1 MNMSGFFKPV
11 YKKLNSEKNRKSFLI
26 NFFSYTA
33 LFALFPFGIQGII
46 DEQWIFSFI
55 VFSYFAITLINIIYF
70 KHTKHLNFSIHIV
83 LFLMFSLELVL
94 FSFLGVG
101 TAGLFWYYIF
111 PPIAITLLSNKHGTI
126 YSVVLILITVIFYIF
141 DFDFIKNEYSKE
153 IMIRFVF
160 TYIIVGFLI
169 NLFEFSRKKTHEK
182 YSQALNKITKKN
194 IELAA
199 TEKKLQQQNEK
210 LKIINDEYVELNAE
224 FKKQNNIIQEAKT
237 KIEESEKKYKNLV
250 NIQGEGFSIVN
261 LDEKFIF
268 SNPASDNI
276 FGVSQNGLV
285 GKNLKEFLD
294 KEQFKIIQ
302 TQTNKRKEGKVT
314 NYELEIT
321 RPDKKKRNILVTVSP
336 RFNKNNEVTEAMAV
350 FRDITEMKI
359 AQNDLKLAKL
369 EAEKA
374 NRLKSEFLANMS
386 HEIRT
391 PMNAIIG
398 FSTILKNRLKNDKY
412 RSFIDKIAKNGNNL
426 LELIND
432 ILDLSKIEAGQI
444 QIHKE
449 AANPYD
455 VFNEIP
461 LVFSEISKSK
471 QVPVNLDIDKNLPK
485 SLIIDITRIRQVLLN
500 LVSNA
505 LKFTEKGSV
514 FIMVTTSQTFEGSKT
529 TKVLNLIIKVKDT
542 GIGIP
547 ENQLD
552 AIFDSFR
559 QIKGQSTRKY
569 GGTGLGLAITKR
581 LVELMDGTITVE
593 STVGQGSTFKIVLKD
608 VKISIKIKSGV

>member
-321 RPDKKKRNILVTVSP
+321 RPDKKK
-336 RFNKNNEVTEAMAV
+336 
-350 FRDITEMKI
+350 
-359 AQNDLKLAKL
+359 
-369 EAEKA
+369 
-374 NRLKSEFLANMS
+374 
-386 HEIRT
+386 EI
-391 PMNAIIG
+391 
-398 FSTILKNRLKNDKY
+398 F
-412 RSFIDKIAKNGNNL
+412 
-426 LELIND
+426 
-432 ILDLSKIEAGQI
+432 
-444 QIHKE
+444 
-449 AANPYD
+449 
-455 VFNEIP
+455 
-461 LVFSEISKSK
+461 
-471 QVPVNLDIDKNLPK
+471 
-485 SLIIDITRIRQVLLN
+485 
-500 LVSNA
+500 
-505 LKFTEKGSV
+505 
-514 FIMVTTSQTFEGSKT
+514 
-529 TKVLNLIIKVKDT
+529 
-542 GIGIP
+542 
-547 ENQLD
+547 
-552 AIFDSFR
+552 
-559 QIKGQSTRKY
+559 
-569 GGTGLGLAITKR
+569 
-581 LVELMDGTITVE
+581 
-593 STVGQGSTFKIVLKD
+593 
-608 VKISIKIKSGV
+608 